1 VDTPVRISKRP
12 NPVLLSALLLL
23 LLVLVLHRFLLGFTA
38 VWVDLLV
45 GSVAG
50 IVWLTLKLR
59 ERASLSATSEGKDDA
74 I

>member
-1 VDTPVRISKRP
+1 VDTPIRISKRP
-12 NPVLLSALLLL
+12 NSILLSALLLL
-23 LLVLVLHRFLLGFTA
+23 LLVLVLHRFLLGFTP

-59 ERASLSATSEGKDDA
+59 ERASLSATSEGKGDA
-74 I
+74 L